1 MIMKKWKGILAAC
14 IMCLGLSSAMLASK
28 QVSKASA
35 VSENRRLSVKGTKL
49 VNEKGKAFV
58 IKGVSTHGLSWFPQ
72 YVNKKSFQTL
82 KKKGVNT
89 IRLAM
94 YTEEYNGYCNG
105 GAENQK
111 SLKALVDQGV
121 KFASEL
127 GMYAVIDWHI
137 LSDGNPQTHQTEAKK
152 FFKEMAKKYKSKKNV
167 LYEIC
172 NEPNGGADWNCI
184 TKYAKS
190 VIRTIRNVDKKA
202 VIIVGTPTWSQDVD
216 IAALNPLIGKNIMYA
231 LHFYAAT
238 HGQFLRDKY
247 EAALKKNL
255 PVLVTEFG
263 ISDASGNG
271 TISKSE
277 GDAWMK
283 LLNQHQTGRICW
295 NLSNKAESSS
305 LLNPSCQKTGGWKVG
320 DYSEQAKWLWKWYK
334 K

>member
-1 MIMKKWKGILAAC
+1 MKKWRIFFTACLVMLGI
-14 IMCLGLSSAMLASK
+14 CLSVISFR

-35 VSENRRLSVKGTKL
+35 VSANGRLSVKGTKL
-49 VNEKGKAFV
+49 VNEKGKTFV
-58 IKGVSTHGLSWFPQ
+58 IKGVSTHGLSWYPQ

-94 YTEEYNGYCNG
+94 YTEDYNGYCTG

-111 SLKALVDQGV
+111 TLKKLVAKGV
-121 KFASEL
+121 KLASKL
-127 GMYAVIDWHI
+127 GMYAIIDWHI
-137 LSDGNPQTHQTEAKK
+137 LNDGNPMNHQAEAKK
-152 FFKEMAKKYKSKKNV
+152 FFKEMAKKYRSKKNV

-172 NEPNGGADWNCI
+172 NEPNGAGDWNNI
-184 TKYAKS
+184 TAYAKA
-190 VIRTIRNVDKKA
+190 VIKTIRSVDKKA

-216 IAALNPLIGKNIMYA
+216 VAAQNPLKGKNIMYA

-238 HGQFLRDKY
+238 HGQYLRDKY
-247 EAALKKNL
+247 ETALKQGL

-263 ISDASGNG
+263 ISDAYGNG
-271 TISKSE
+271 NLSKSE

-283 LLNQHQTGRICW
+283 LLNKNKTGRVCW
-295 NLSNKAESSS
+295 NLSNKAESSA
-305 LLNPSCQKTGGWKVG
+305 LLNPSCKKTGGWKSE